1 MKAKGIIAVT
11 REEHR
16 AASLL
21 LFVILFGWVFLAWA
35 VVDMSHPLA
44 RLMMPMNASWSI
56 SNLLAVFIMWAIMMV
71 AMMLPSALP
80 MILTF
85 INLSRQKNLDTHG
98 WFFITAYLVIW
109 AGFSAAAT
117 ILHWGL
123 QATGLLTPMM
133 SSRSTGLTVILLLV
147 AGVVQFTHLKEACL
161 RHCRTPMGYLLTEW
175 QNGAVGAWN
184 MGLKHGFI
192 CLGCCWA
199 LMGLLFVAGVMNLIW
214 VAALTAA
221 IVIEKVHPAG
231 VIIGKVLG
239 CVLIVMAVL
248 QGAILSIG

>member
-1 MKAKGIIAVT
+1 MKANGIIALAC
-11 REEHR
+11 EERR

-21 LFVILFGWVFLAWA
+21 MFVILFGWVFLAWA

-56 SNLLAVFIMWAIMMV
+56 TNVFAVFVMWAIMMV

-85 INLSRQKNLDTHG
+85 INLSRQQNLDTHG
-98 WFFITAYLVIW
+98 CFFITAYLVIW
-109 AGFSAAAT
+109 SGFSAAAT

-133 SSRSTGLTVILLLV
+133 SSSSTGLTVILLLV
-147 AGVVQFTHLKEACL
+147 AGVVQFTRFKEACL
-161 RHCRTPMGYLLTEW
+161 RHCRTPLGYLLTEW
-175 QNGAVGAWN
+175 QDGAIGAWK

-199 LMGLLFVAGVMNLIW
+199 LMGLLFIAGVMNLIW

-231 VIIGKVLG
+231 VIVGKVLG
-239 CVLIVMAVL
+239 CVLIALAVL
-248 QGAILSIG
+248 QGAILNIS